1 MIKLD
6 LNPPAKQL
14 RQFGW
19 IALFGFPLIGAVAT
33 FKFHA
38 PMPVLWALVGVGVL
52 MALFAMIKADAAIKP
67 VYVGLMVISYPIALV
82 LSTLLLGLVFFGMFA
97 PVGIVL
103 RLLGKDLLK
112 RKWDPSATTYWHVR
126 TAPRTPASYL
136 RLY

>member
-19 IALFGFPLIGAVAT
+19 IALFGFPLLGWMLTRFGVPMVALYIGI
-33 FKFHA
+33 
-38 PMPVLWALVGVGVL
+38 GIGVL
-52 MALFAMIKADAAIKP
+52 MALFALLKADAAIKP
-67 VYVGLMVISYPIALV
+67 VYVGLMVITFPLALII
-82 LSTLLLGLVFFGMFA
+82 STVLLGLIFFGMFA

-103 RLLGKDLLK
+103 RLI
-112 RKWDPSATTYWHVR
+112 RRDPLHRRRDPAAPSYWHVR